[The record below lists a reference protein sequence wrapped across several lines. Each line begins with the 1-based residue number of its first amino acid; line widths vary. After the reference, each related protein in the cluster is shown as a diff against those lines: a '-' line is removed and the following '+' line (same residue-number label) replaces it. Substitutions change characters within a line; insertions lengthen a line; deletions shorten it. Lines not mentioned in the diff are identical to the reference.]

1 MQTTDV
7 FLWILWN
14 FQGHFFLQT
23 TSGEAVFENLRDV
36 FVRQSFSLLLRL
48 CLRLISFHSYSF
60 ATSMAK
66 MSSDIFFS
74 NVSLKDT
81 SYRKNCYNVKNCLQI
96 VKNQAVALGCS
107 VTLLKRDSSTG
118 GFLWISQFA
127 KFPRAS
133 LLQKTTGRLLLDTT
147 QDNL

>member
-60 ATSMAK
+60 ATSMAN

-81 SYRKNCYNVKNCLQI
+81 SYRNYLQI

-118 GFLWISQFA
+118 DFLWISQFA

-133 LLQKTTGRLLLDTT
+133 LLQKTTGLLLLDTT

>member
-1 MQTTDV
+1 M
-7 FLWILWN
+7 
-14 FQGHFFLQT
+14 QT
-23 TSGEAVFENLRDV
+23 TSGEAVFENLRNV
-36 FVRQSFSLLLRL
+36 FVQQSLSLLLRL

-81 SYRKNCYNVKNCLQI
+81 SYKKNCYNVKNCLQI

-118 GFLWISQFA
+118 DFL
-127 KFPRAS
+127 
-133 LLQKTTGRLLLDTT
+133 
-147 QDNL
+147 

>member
-14 FQGHFFLQT
+14 SQGHFFLQT

-81 SYRKNCYNVKNCLQI
+81 SYRNYLQI

-118 GFLWISQFA
+118 DFLWISQFA

-133 LLQKTTGRLLLDTT
+133 LLQKTTGLLLLDTT